1 VNRKLAKDVYTLAD
15 LQNWRDAARDVDPPI
30 RLAVF
35 GDPVAHSAS
44 PLMQN
49 AALQACGIDAQ
60 YVRFHILPQEL
71 EAALRFL
78 SKLNFIGV
86 NLTAPH
92 KSAAHVLM
100 DTLDERAQ
108 RIGAINTVSIDGE
121 KLVGWNTDGF
131 GFARAVRSEF
141 SVDLRDLRVMMLGA
155 GGGAGR
161 AIAWQCALERCERLV
176 LVNRTLAKA
185 KDLEREL
192 ARYFIGPRVLG
203 PVARLETIPWEE
215 SALRFQLSQID
226 LVVNATPLGMNQTDP
241 SPIPISLLAPHL
253 MIFDA
258 VYKSVTTPLL
268 RATADAGARGANGLA
283 MLLHQGAL
291 AFEIW
296 FNRPAPIAE
305 MRQAL
310 VEG

>member
-1 VNRKLAKDVYTLAD
+1 MKRKLAQEIYTLAD
-15 LQNWRDAARDVDPPI
+15 IQNWRDAARDVDPPI

-35 GDPVAHSAS
+35 GDPVAHSSS

-49 AALQACGIDAQ
+49 AALQACAIDAQ
-60 YVRFHILPQEL
+60 YVRLHILPQEL
-71 EAALRFL
+71 ETALRFL
-78 SKLNFIGV
+78 PKLNFIGV

-108 RIGAINTVSIDGE
+108 RIGAINTVSVGGE

-141 SVDLRDLRVMMLGA
+141 SVDLRDLRVMVLGA

-176 LVNRTLAKA
+176 LANRTLAKA
-185 KDLEREL
+185 KELEREL
-192 ARYFIGPRVLG
+192 ARYFTGPRVLG

-241 SPIPISLLAPHL
+241 SPVPISLLAPHL

-258 VYKSVTTPLL
+258 IYESVTTPLL
-268 RATADAGARGANGLA
+268 RATADAGARGVNGLA

-310 VEG
+310 VAG

>member
-1 VNRKLAKDVYTLAD
+1 VKRKLAQEVYTLAD

-49 AALQACGIDAQ
+49 AALQACAIDAQ
-60 YVRFHILPQEL
+60 YVRFHILAQEL
-71 EAALRFL
+71 GTALYFL
-78 SKLNFIGV
+78 PKLNFIGV
-86 NLTAPH
+86 NLTTPH

-100 DTLDERAQ
+100 DALDERAQ

-141 SVDLRDLRVMMLGA
+141 SVDLRDLRVMVLGA

-176 LVNRTLAKA
+176 LANRTLAKA
-185 KDLEREL
+185 KELEREL
-192 ARYFIGPRVLG
+192 ARYFTGPRVLG

-241 SPIPISLLAPHL
+241 SPVPISLLAPHL

-258 VYKSVTTPLL
+258 IYKSVATPLL
-268 RATADAGARGANGLA
+268 RATADAGARGAYGLA

-310 VEG
+310 VAG

>member
-1 VNRKLAKDVYTLAD
+1 MKGNLAQEVYTLAD

-49 AALQACGIDAQ
+49 AALQACAIDAQ

-71 EAALRFL
+71 ETALRFVP
-78 SKLNFIGV
+78 KLNFIGV

-176 LVNRTLAKA
+176 LANRTLAKA
-185 KDLEREL
+185 KELEREL
-192 ARYFIGPRVLG
+192 ARYFAGPRLLG

-258 VYKSVTTPLL
+258 IYKSVTTPLL

>member
-1 VNRKLAKDVYTLAD
+1 MKRKLAQEVYTLAD

-49 AALQACGIDAQ
+49 AALQACAIDAQ

-71 EAALRFL
+71 ETALRFVP
-78 SKLNFIGV
+78 KLNFIGV

-141 SVDLRDLRVMMLGA
+141 SVDLRDLRVMVLGA

-176 LVNRTLAKA
+176 LANRTLAKA
-185 KDLEREL
+185 KELEREL
-192 ARYFIGPRVLG
+192 ARYFTGPRVLG

-241 SPIPISLLAPHL
+241 SPVPISLLAPHL

-258 VYKSVTTPLL
+258 IYKSVATPLL

-310 VEG
+310 VAG